1 MVEKND
7 KSILQVGNKR
17 NDVIEARAANFRERK
32 QVSST
37 QGSFRKQGAR
47 CRQLCAI
54 MSDRAS

>member
-1 MVEKND
+1 MTRVFCRLGTRGMMSEK
-7 KSILQVGNKR
+7 Q
-17 NDVIEARAANFRERK
+17 EQANFRERK